1 MLVVIQRLEQ
11 QILITAF
18 YWNIRKNTEKTSIC
32 FLQGKPKVRGRV
44 SFQVVSAKNKTLRQ
58 IQPLPSLAATI
69 IKTRIIFKT
78 TVLCI
83 IWHTVTDQLKY
94 DMSGISVN

>member
-18 YWNIRKNTEKTSIC
+18 YWNVRKNTEKTSIC

-44 SFQVVSAKNKTLRQ
+44 SFQVVLAKTKTLRQ
-58 IQPLPSLAATI
+58 SHCLLWLSL
-69 IKTRIIFKT
+69 
-78 TVLCI
+78 
-83 IWHTVTDQLKY
+83 QLKQGLY
-94 DMSGISVN
+94 SKQPCYVLSGTQ